1 MKNAGTFFSP
11 AFARGQQT
19 AQAGVASAI
28 LDPHQNI
35 GRIDEAQ
42 TRSDTKFDPGFLR
55 GLVRADDAGNAVYIC
70 DGNGGISKLGGAI
83 DQFIGMR
90 CAAQE

>member
-1 MKNAGTFFSP
+1 MENAGTFFSP

-19 AQAGVASAI
+19 AQAGIASAI

-35 GRIDEAQ
+35 GRIDKAQ

-55 GLVRADDAGNAVYIC
+55 GLVCADDAGNAVYIC
-70 DGNGGISKLGGAI
+70 DGNGGISKLGSAI

-90 CAAQE
+90 RAAQE